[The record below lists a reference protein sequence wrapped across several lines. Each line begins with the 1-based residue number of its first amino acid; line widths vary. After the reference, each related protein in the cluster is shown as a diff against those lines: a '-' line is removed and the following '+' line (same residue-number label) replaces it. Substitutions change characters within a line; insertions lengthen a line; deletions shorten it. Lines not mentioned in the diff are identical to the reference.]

1 MLRLEGLTK
10 RYRSGFWGSTTVDAV
25 SQVDLELG
33 EDEVLGLIG
42 GSGCGKSTIAKMVM
56 GLVRPTSGRILLEDR
71 DITRLSSRQWRR
83 VRRDIQL
90 VFQNPQLTFHPQR
103 DIYFSCAEPIRLH
116 HLAANREEERELVYR
131 MIDRV
136 GLTRDQ
142 LGKHPH
148 EISGGQAQRL
158 SIVRAL
164 SLDPRVLICDEPTSM
179 LDVSVQAQILQL
191 LREVRRGRKVSM
203 LYISH
208 DLDVIR
214 AMCDRVAVMKEG
226 RIVETGDCAEVFT
239 HPAHE
244 YTRSLLASSLDWRP
258 TG

>member
-1 MLRLEGLTK
+1 MLRLEGVTK
-10 RYRSGFWGSTTVDAV
+10 RYRSGFWGRSTVDAV

-33 EDEVLGLIG
+33 ADEVLGLIG

-56 GLVRPTSGRILLEDR
+56 GLIRPTSGRILLDGR
-71 DITRLSSRQWRR
+71 DLTRLSPRQWRE
-83 VRRDIQL
+83 VRREVQL
-90 VFQNPQLTFHPQR
+90 VFQNPQLTFHPRR
-103 DIYFSCAEPIRLH
+103 DLYFSCAEPIRLH
-116 HLAANREEERELVYR
+116 GLAGSREEERELVHR
-131 MIDRV
+131 MIDQV

-164 SLDPRVLICDEPTSM
+164 SLDPRVLVCDEPTSM

-191 LREVRRGRKVSM
+191 LRQVRRERKVSM

-214 AMCDRVAVMKEG
+214 AVCDRVAVMKEG
-226 RIVETGDCAEVFT
+226 QIVETGPCEEVFC
-239 HPAHE
+239 HPSHE
-244 YTRSLLASSLDWRP
+244 YTRSLLASSLD
-258 TG
+258 